1 MALAGE
7 FDIIARYF
15 APLAAGH
22 AGAFGLSDDAA
33 VVRPAEGCEI
43 VVTNDALVEGVHY
56 LGGDPPGDI
65 ARKAL
70 RVNLSDLAAMGAVP
84 RFYNLALALSPAVDE
99 DWLAGFAAG
108 LGEDQGRYGLCL
120 IGGDTVSTPG
130 PVMIAITAMGE
141 VPAGRALRR
150 GGARDGDR
158 IFVSGTIGD
167 AGAGLGIL
175 AGKIAVGD
183 ADRAR
188 LVERYRVPSPRTALG
203 PALVGLAHAAID
215 VSDGLLA
222 DLAHICEVSGRG
234 ATIEAAAMPV
244 SETVGRCTGYG
255 LADALSAGDDYEL
268 LFTVPRDR
276 ADEVHALA
284 DRVGVPV
291 AEIGGIEPERGVR
304 LVGKDGDL
312 VEIERTGFRHF

>member
-1 MALAGE
+1 MALVGE
-7 FDIIARYF
+7 FEIIARYF

-33 VVRPAEGCEI
+33 VVRPAEGCEF
-43 VVTNDALVEGVHY
+43 VVTNDALVERVHY
-56 LGGDPPGDI
+56 RSDDPPRDI

-84 RFYNLALALSPAVDE
+84 RFYNLALALSPAIDE
-99 DWLAGFAAG
+99 DWLAGFAGG
-108 LGEDQGRYGLCL
+108 LAEDQDRFGLCL

-130 PVMIAITAMGE
+130 PMMVAVTAMGE
-141 VPAGRALRR
+141 VPVGRALRR

-175 AGKIAVGD
+175 AGRIAVGD

-215 VSDGLLA
+215 ARVIRVCAQRLRRLRR
-222 DLAHICEVSGRG
+222 HRG
-234 ATIEAAAMPV
+234 
-244 SETVGRCTGYG
+244 S
-255 LADALSAGDDYEL
+255 
-268 LFTVPRDR
+268 VPRHGFGKPLEAGQPSAPDGKPGVG
-276 ADEVHALA
+276 ETSE
-284 DRVGVPV
+284 RVIELPRDGGVKPV
-291 AEIGGIEPERGVR
+291 QYHG
-304 LVGKDGDL
+304 L
-312 VEIERTGFRHF
+312 RHDQ